1 MKVLK
6 PLLTILALF
15 TLLGNAHS
23 QKVQQGTLTVCENT
37 DDNVYAI
44 NPKTVVKVG
53 EPVVFLIDFG
63 STKYREGKDKERDQF
78 FISWEVYKMDSDGK
92 DEMNLTEL
100 QQRSETL
107 YKRYAI
113 DQFQTFTEPGKYR
126 IYALPWEMRDI
137 NFKSG
142 NYKDYF
148 GKAEI
153 EVVE

>member
-1 MKVLK
+1 MKVIKSLFIIAT
-6 PLLTILALF
+6 LFVFCNLAL
-15 TLLGNAHS
+15 S
-23 QKVQQGTLTVCENT
+23 QKSQQGTLTVCENT

-44 NPKTVVKVG
+44 NPKTTVKIG
-53 EPVVFLIDFG
+53 EPVVYLIDFG
-63 STKYREGKDKERDQF
+63 SKKYMEGKDKEPEQF
-78 FISWEVYKMDSDGK
+78 FIAWEVYKMDAEGK
-92 DEMNLTEL
+92 DEKNITEL

-126 IYALPWEMRDI
+126 IYALPWEIRDV

-148 GKAEI
+148 GKTEI
-153 EVVE
+153 EVIE

>member
-6 PLLTILALF
+6 SLLTVLALF
-15 TLLGNAHS
+15 TLLGNAQS

-63 STKYREGKDKERDQF
+63 NTKYREGKDKERDQF
-78 FISWEVYKMDSDGK
+78 FISWEVYKIDSDGK
-92 DEMNLTEL
+92 DEKNLTEL

-113 DQFQTFTEPGKYR
+113 DQFQTFSEPGKYR
-126 IYALPWEMRDI
+126 VYALPWEMRDI

-148 GKAEI
+148 GKTEI